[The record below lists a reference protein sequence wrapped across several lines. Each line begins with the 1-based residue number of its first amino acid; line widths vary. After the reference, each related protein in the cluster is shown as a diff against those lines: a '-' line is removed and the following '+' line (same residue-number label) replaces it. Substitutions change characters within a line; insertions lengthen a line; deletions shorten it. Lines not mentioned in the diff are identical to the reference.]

1 MSETHAQRLASVD
14 RLVHEPA
21 RLAILDTLEDGGGKA
36 DFAYLRAYI
45 GLSGG
50 NLSKHVE
57 RLEEAGL
64 VEVEK
69 GFSGKRPK
77 TTVVLTEKGAGALE
91 EYTARVEDFA
101 QRRRSRPDP
110 ADGQHR
116 LG

>member
-21 RLAILDTLEDGGGKA
+21 RLAILDTLEDGGGRA
-36 DFAYLRAYI
+36 DFNYLKAYI

-77 TTVVLTEKGAGALE
+77 TTVVLTGKGSGALR
-91 EYTARVEDFA
+91 EYWALMEDFV
-101 QRRRSRPDP
+101 RRSSSRPDP
-110 ADGQHR
+110 TEG
-116 LG
+116 